1 MVKKYLVSVLNITA
15 LVLRDIRKST
25 SGLQIEGVSSGIG
38 AKEAKNEKGVIEA
51 NFGYDAPCRCRS
63 RDTLVLRG
71 HRRVV
76 QWICGR
82 MLL

>member
-25 SGLQIEGVSSGIG
+25 SGLQLEGVSSGIG
-38 AKEAKNEKGVIEA
+38 AKESDKRKGVIEA
-51 NFGYDAPCRCRS
+51 NFGYDAPCRCRFQ
-63 RDTLVLRG
+63 RYIVLRG